1 MSGTL
6 PEGAGIM
13 RPRAPWLLGG
23 VLSLSAVMA
32 IFDPA
37 VAWRMLLIS
46 GLALTALCFAWA
58 RSLALGVTISRGR
71 RYGWAQ
77 VGDRLEEH
85 FELRN
90 TSPFPLLWLDIQDD
104 STLPGY
110 RARRVESLGG
120 HSAKRWT
127 IDTVC
132 ARRGVYRLGPM
143 TLRLGDPFGLFE
155 VARAYNDAETFVVYP
170 PVSRLPRLDL
180 PRGTASGQ
188 ARVRRRA
195 LEWTTNAA
203 SVRHYVPGDALR
215 SVHWPTSA
223 HRDSLYVKEFELEP
237 SGNVWI
243 LLDLDRR
250 VQAGSDE
257 ESTEEYAVIFA
268 ASLVNAM
275 LAEGRAV
282 GLAFSG
288 ETPTLIPPSRGSEHM
303 FRILRALA
311 LAQTGGDLSLGD
323 FLGHSASAFGRGLT
337 LVAVTPA
344 VDAAWLGAL
353 AALQGQGLA
362 VHVVL
367 VDRGSFGQAP
377 EGAGAVLALA
387 QRLAEMGVSLTR
399 VEKGYRFDLI
409 QQGRR
414 QGHVDYIVGATGRVI
429 VRESLVSR

>member
-1 MSGTL
+1 MRWSLT
-6 PEGAGIM
+6 EGAGVM
-13 RPRAPWLLGG
+13 RLRAPWLLGG
-23 VLSLSAVMA
+23 VLGLSLAMTV
-32 IFDPA
+32 FDPA
-37 VAWRMLLIS
+37 VAWRMLLITS
-46 GLALTALCFAWA
+46 IALTALCFAWA
-58 RSLALGVTISRGR
+58 RSLALGITILRGR

-90 TSPFPLLWLDIQDD
+90 ASVFPLLWLEIQDA

-143 TLRLGDPFGLFE
+143 TLRCGDPFGLFE
-155 VARAYNDAETFVVYP
+155 VERGYDDAETFVVYP
-170 PVSRLPRLDL
+170 PLSRLPRLDL
-180 PRGTASGQ
+180 PRGAAWGQ

-195 LEWTTNAA
+195 LEWTTNA
-203 SVRHYVPGDALR
+203 SGVRHYAPGDELR

-223 HRDSLYVKEFELEP
+223 RHDGLYVKEFELEP
-237 SGNVWI
+237 SGNVWVV
-243 LLDLDRR
+243 LDLDSR
-250 VQAGSDE
+250 VQAGSGE

-288 ETPTLIPPSRGSEHM
+288 ATPTLIPPNRGSEHM
-303 FRILRALA
+303 FRILRTLA
-311 LAQTGGDLSLGD
+311 LAQPGGDLALGG
-323 FLGHSASAFGRGLT
+323 FLGRSASAFGRGLT
-337 LVAVTPA
+337 LVMVTPA
-344 VDAAWLGAL
+344 ADGEWLGAL
-353 AALQGQGLA
+353 ATLLRQGLA

-367 VDRGSFGQAP
+367 VDRASFGP
-377 EGAGAVLALA
+377 SPDGAAQVVTLA

-429 VRESLVSR
+429 VRESLAHR

>member
-288 ETPTLIPPSRGSEHM
+288 ETPT
-303 FRILRALA
+303 
-311 LAQTGGDLSLGD
+311 
-323 FLGHSASAFGRGLT
+323 
-337 LVAVTPA
+337 
-344 VDAAWLGAL
+344 
-353 AALQGQGLA
+353 
-362 VHVVL
+362 
-367 VDRGSFGQAP
+367 
-377 EGAGAVLALA
+377 
-387 QRLAEMGVSLTR
+387 
-399 VEKGYRFDLI
+399 
-409 QQGRR
+409 
-414 QGHVDYIVGATGRVI
+414 
-429 VRESLVSR
+429 